1 MLRVGRYF
9 GVSDDGATKIQ
20 TSLSPSMFGQFRM
33 HLQEARDQTGR
44 AMEDY
49 MHTCTYL
56 PTYLPAYLPTY
67 LPTLPYPTLPYP
79 TQPYRTHRSFY
90 PGSNNGCQA
99 RLIPVGMPVP
109 RGCNARPIPRWLY
122 SCNHLFRTTGH
133 PWSKH
138 VKTKFAISAFSSLT
152 MMPWMLTEQ
161 AHFAADLDG
170 GPEGCHVALG
180 FGCSFRGVQKRARGN
195 RTVKLYS
202 FTTRHDRHS
211 SSELRQSPACERKQ
225 G

>member
-1 MLRVGRYF
+1 
-9 GVSDDGATKIQ
+9 
-20 TSLSPSMFGQFRM
+20 MFGQFRM
-33 HLQEARDQTGR
+33 HLREARDQTGR

-56 PTYLPAYLPTY
+56 PTCLPTY
-67 LPTLPYPTLPYP
+67 LPTYLPTLPYP

-109 RGCNARPIPRWLY
+109 SGCNARPIPRWLY

-138 VKTKFAISAFSSLT
+138 VKTKFAISAFSSLR

-180 FGCSFRGVQKRARGN
+180 FGCSFEACKNEQEVTALSSFIALQQDMTAIPLLNSGKVQP
-195 RTVKLYS
+195 VKGS
-202 FTTRHDRHS
+202 KAKPVDPFT
-211 SSELRQSPACERKQ
+211 
-225 G
+225 